1 MTDDP
6 RTTFV
11 PEEDRTSADRERLL
25 ARTFLRLA
33 DTLVDDFDVVD
44 FLQGLSADS
53 VNILDVAAAGVMLD
67 DGRGGLRLVA
77 SSEERMRLLEL
88 FELQAEQGPCLDAF
102 RTGTTH
108 QADAAE
114 GRRRWPSFASA
125 AGNVGF
131 QLMCGVPLQLRGKVI
146 GALNLFRDSDTSFSE
161 TELVLARAM
170 AEMAAIGLLH
180 QRALS
185 DGHLLAEQLQSAL
198 RSRVLIE
205 QAKGMISEYLD
216 ISIDDAFQVLR
227 KQARNH
233 NIKLTQLAHDV
244 ASKAVGG
251 DFFRS
256 TRVAAPDE
264 G

>member
-44 FLQGLSADS
+44 FLHRLSADS
-53 VNILDVAAAGVMLD
+53 VDILGAQAAGVMLD
-67 DGRGGLRLVA
+67 DGRGGLRLIA

-88 FELQAEQGPCLDAF
+88 FELQAAQGPCLDAF
-102 RTGTTH
+102 RTGATH
-108 QADAAE
+108 QADASE
-114 GRRRWPSFASA
+114 GRRRWPGFADA
-125 AGNVGF
+125 AGDVGF
-131 QLMCGVPLQLRGKVI
+131 HQMCGVPLQLRGRVI
-146 GALNLFRDSDTSFSE
+146 GALNLFRESDTSFTD
-161 TELVLARAM
+161 TELVLAQAM
-170 AEMAAIGLLH
+170 AEVAAIGLLH
-180 QRALS
+180 QRALA
-185 DGHLLAEQLQSAL
+185 DGHLLAEQLQTAL
-198 RSRVLIE
+198 QSRVVIE

-227 KQARNH
+227 SRARDH
-233 NIKLTQLAHDV
+233 NLKLTQLARDV
-244 ASKAVGG
+244 TSKTVSG

-256 TRVAAPDE
+256 LTGGQTR
-264 G
+264 